1 MTTRRKS
8 GKGKKTRQRKPENKA
23 QAKRQPADPGMD
35 RPGVAGLQQMVGNRA
50 VQRVLR
56 SDRPDVMMRPRAKTI
71 TFSPGEVDVITGD
84 PHAKTWQKYIS
95 QYNGMIQTTIR
106 NTRDAWQ
113 DGVNTFET
121 EMQFPSAGEAQAKV
135 GEALLTAAAGE
146 LFGFLVGEV
155 AKTYPGVGTAVG
167 AITSI
172 AKAVHGE
179 VERAKKAAHSM
190 ALGSFIAKMRTDMGN
205 KLNDLAAQRVK
216 REDALVEDF
225 KKKHLGKDTEYERVQ
240 FFKKATD
247 ELGALKIHSQPITRS
262 LAETWIAE
270 NFKQEANWLGHL
282 VTTGVIELKYE
293 VEKIHG
299 MRAYIYGHCKV
310 AMSEGGRVAKAI
322 NRTYGGKPID
332 LKSFKCRKRI
342 ILENRDNRY
351 RSEEGI
357 LDENNNR
364 IAGYLGAFGWY
375 WGMPRGLVVSKFD
388 E

>member
-1 MTTRRKS
+1 MTTKRKS
-8 GKGKKTRQRKPENKA
+8 SKGKKTRQRKPENKA

-167 AITSI
+167 AVTSI
-172 AKAVHGE
+172 AKAVHEDRSGE
-179 VERAKKAAHSM
+179 
-190 ALGSFIAKMRTDMGN
+190 IAPPGI
-205 KLNDLAAQRVK
+205 A
-216 REDALVEDF
+216 
-225 KKKHLGKDTEYERVQ
+225 
-240 FFKKATD
+240 
-247 ELGALKIHSQPITRS
+247 PRS
-262 LAETWIAE
+262 
-270 NFKQEANWLGHL
+270 G
-282 VTTGVIELKYE
+282 
-293 VEKIHG
+293 
-299 MRAYIYGHCKV
+299 
-310 AMSEGGRVAKAI
+310 
-322 NRTYGGKPID
+322 
-332 LKSFKCRKRI
+332 
-342 ILENRDNRY
+342 
-351 RSEEGI
+351 
-357 LDENNNR
+357 
-364 IAGYLGAFGWY
+364 
-375 WGMPRGLVVSKFD
+375 
-388 E
+388 